1 MPARLQ
7 VPAEIVERLRAL
19 CRALPETREE
29 QAWVGTRWTVRGAN
43 FAHVL
48 MIDGGWPAAYAK
60 AAGSDGPLCV
70 LTFRSAIA
78 ALDPLN
84 YAEAPYFRPV
94 WFRDIVGMRIDDA
107 TDWAEVESLVRGSY
121 RDLAPAKLVERM
133 EPPRAA
139 P

>member
-7 VPAEIVERLRAL
+7 VPDEIVERLRVL
-19 CRALPETREE
+19 CRALPETQEE

-48 MIDGGWPAAYAK
+48 MIDGGWPAAYAR

-94 WFRDIVGMRIDDA
+94 WFRDIVGMRIDEA
-107 TDWAEVESLVRGSY
+107 TDWDEVASLVRGSY

-133 EPPRAA
+133 DPPTGAR
-139 P
+139 

>member
-1 MPARLQ
+1 MRARPQ
-7 VPAEIVERLRAL
+7 VPTEIVERLRAI

-29 QAWVGTRWTVRGAN
+29 QAWAGTRWCIRKAN

-48 MIDGGWPAAYAK
+48 TIENGWPAAYAK
-60 AAGSDGPLCV
+60 AAGSHGPLCV

-84 YAEAPYFRPV
+84 YAETPFFRPV
-94 WFRDIVGMRIDDA
+94 WFRDIVGMVLDEA
-107 TDWAEVESLVRGSY
+107 TDWAEVASLVRGSY
-121 RDLAPAKLVERM
+121 RDLAPAKLVDRL
-133 EPPRAA
+133 PKAA